1 MGHRPPELL
10 KGHLLLQDCLD
21 DIRPGHKHVARPLDH
36 DGEVHEGRRIDSPAG
51 AGPHNGRDLGDHP
64 RGQDIPQED
73 VGIAGQGVDPLL
85 NPGSS

>member
-36 DGEVHEGRRIDSPAG
+36 DGEVHEGR
-51 AGPHNGRDLGDHP
+51 
-64 RGQDIPQED
+64 
-73 VGIAGQGVDPLL
+73 
-85 NPGSS
+85 